1 MLENFR
7 IAKFLMQER
16 QGIMIM
22 KFYGRE
28 TERKK
33 LNSMFQTDG
42 QMISLIYGRRRIGKS
57 ELIRQ
62 VLKETELKSIYYECK
77 QTTEQNNVDSLSE
90 LVGETFDFPKPAF
103 ADIESLLRFLF
114 RTSEK
119 KPLILVLDEYPYLR
133 ENAKGLD
140 SVLQSV
146 IDEYRDRSNMK
157 LIICGSYV
165 DTMKELLAKQNPLYG
180 RIDLTLNLKPMDY
193 YESALFYPAFS
204 DEDKVRI
211 YSVFGGIPY
220 YNRLIDG
227 KKSVRENI
235 IDLIASPGARLENEV
250 SMYLSSE
257 ISKITNAN
265 EVFEA
270 LAKGFSRYKDILD
283 QSHVS
288 SGPALVDVLDKLI
301 RMDVV
306 DKITPINDEN
316 NRKKSGYFI
325 SDNLSLFYYKYI
337 FRNSSRMN
345 IMDSDIFYDRY
356 IAEDFETKYVP
367 KVFEDVCRQYLIRRN
382 RKGLMDE
389 IFEKIGKY
397 YYDDPVA
404 KKNGEFDI
412 VTQDDKGYIFY
423 EAKFRKEPVTEQMIR
438 EEICQVEQ
446 TGLECY
452 KYGFFSRSGF
462 ACEGADNCKLIELRE
477 LYK

>member
-1 MLENFR
+1 
-7 IAKFLMQER
+7 
-16 QGIMIM
+16 
-22 KFYGRE
+22 
-28 TERKK
+28 
-33 LNSMFQTDG
+33 
-42 QMISLIYGRRRIGKS
+42 MISLIYGRRRIGKS

-103 ADIESLLRFLF
+103 ADMESLLRFLF

-235 IDLIASPGARLENEV
+235 IELIASPGARLENEV

-316 NRKKSGYFI
+316 NRKTYNVFYISVRTVNISRECNFDVNRIRFGLDDKKDSVDADYNFI
-325 SDNLSLFYYKYI
+325 SD
-337 FRNSSRMN
+337 
-345 IMDSDIFYDRY
+345 
-356 IAEDFETKYVP
+356 
-367 KVFEDVCRQYLIRRN
+367 
-382 RKGLMDE
+382 
-389 IFEKIGKY
+389 Y
-397 YYDDPVA
+397 YYA
-404 KKNGEFDI
+404 
-412 VTQDDKGYIFY
+412 
-423 EAKFRKEPVTEQMIR
+423 M
-438 EEICQVEQ
+438 
-446 TGLECY
+446 
-452 KYGFFSRSGF
+452 
-462 ACEGADNCKLIELRE
+462 IELEVTKDINDNDIILDNDNEFHTLWHSVKLNEDGTYNKIENYENVGTSQTILMEMFILKRVK
-477 LYK
+477 LKQ